1 MTQPIFRM
9 LAALALATT
18 TLCVAIPARADVAAE
33 ARFHDEAARSHYAAG
48 RYDAAVREFMFENRL
63 TPNPNIT
70 LNIAF
75 CFQQMNRRDEA
86 FMYFSEYLAATQDV
100 ADRRAQ
106 AERALAQLR
115 PEVALVQ
122 VDSEPAGATIFVDRE
137 ELGEYGETPR
147 LLALAAGEHRIWIR
161 REGYRQ
167 TEQLVTLVVGRQV
180 DVNLQPEQILGRLHL
195 VATAEAEVRVSGLD
209 GTSVWEGSTPVD
221 TALPPGTY
229 SVVATAR
236 GGDRWAEPVTIRPE
250 ATTEIEAELMG
261 PTGAATVVASHA
273 GALVRIDGQDMGFTP
288 QVLTDIPIG
297 EHRLEVTSEGTQPYS
312 GSLGIEENLRAW
324 VSVSLSPS
332 AGSIPTTETW
342 TLGGISLALLAGA
355 GVFTAL
361 AATAHSQFQNDQ
373 MMGLGTLDSA
383 AQANSMAVTADLLWL
398 AGGGAALAAVVML
411 IVSLEQ
417 GSRPSSATV
426 TQEEP

>member
-1 MTQPIFRM
+1 M

-18 TLCVAIPARADVAAE
+18 ALCVATPARADLAAE
-33 ARFHDEAARSHYAAG
+33 ARFHDEAARGHYTAG
-48 RYDAAVREFMFENRL
+48 RYDAAVREFMIENRL
-63 TPNPNIT
+63 APNPNIV

-75 CFQQMNRRDEA
+75 CFQQMNRREEA
-86 FMYFSEYLAATQDV
+86 FMYFSEYLAATEDV

-106 AERALAQLR
+106 AQQALARLR

-122 VDSEPAGATIFVDRE
+122 VDSEPAGATIFVDRP
-137 ELGEYGETPR
+137 ELGEYGRTPR
-147 LLALAAGEHRIWIR
+147 LLALPAGEHRVWIQ

-167 TEQLVTLVVGRQV
+167 AEQTVTVVVGREV
-180 DVNLQPEQILGRLHL
+180 SVNLQPEQILGRLHL

-209 GTSVWEGSTPVD
+209 GTAVWEGSTPVD

-229 SVVATAR
+229 SVEAIAR
-236 GGDRWAEPVTIRPE
+236 GGDRWSEPVTIRPE
-250 ATTEIEAELMG
+250 ASTEIEAELVG
-261 PTGAATVVASHA
+261 PSGSANVVASQA
-273 GALVRIDGQDMGFTP
+273 GALVRIDGHDMGFTP

-297 EHRLEVTSEGTQPYS
+297 EHRLEVSADGAQPYS
-312 GSLGIEENLRAW
+312 GTLGIEEDMRAW

-332 AGSIPTTETW
+332 AGSIPNAETW

-398 AGGGAALAAVVML
+398 AGGGAALGAVVML